1 MKPELA
7 MSPNPPVP
15 DALACWNAVL
25 RKDRAANGSFV
36 YAVRTTGVYCR
47 PSCGARLPK
56 RENVVFFATGVH
68 AQQAGFRA
76 CMRCEPDAVHSG
88 ARHAHAVER
97 VCRLIEASDQP
108 MSLEHMALEANL
120 SPHHFHRVFKALT
133 GVTPKSY
140 NDRVRSQRLRA
151 ALDRADRVTGAI
163 YDAGFNSSSRF
174 YERAQETLGM
184 TPSQYRKGGEGLPIR
199 TAHAQC
205 SLGVVLVAATA
216 TGICAILLGDD
227 AQALLQDLRMRF
239 PHAQLL
245 GTEPAFE
252 QLVSR
257 AIEAI
262 EHPGTAL
269 ELPLDIRGTAFQQ
282 RVWAALRGIPPGTTA
297 TYTEIAERLGTPKA
311 VRAVAAACAAN
322 PIAVAVPCHRVVR
335 RDGDLAGYRWGLER
349 KRELLEREKPD
360 E

>member
-1 MKPELA
+1 MKQELA
-7 MSPNPPVP
+7 VPPDAPVP
-15 DALACWNAVL
+15 DALDCWNAVL
-25 RKDRAANGSFV
+25 RKDSAANGSFV

-56 RENVVFFATGVH
+56 RENVVFFATGDD
-68 AQQAGFRA
+68 AKREGFRA
-76 CMRCEPDAVHSG
+76 CMRCEPDAIRSSS
-88 ARHAHAVER
+88 RHAACVER
-97 VCRLIEASDQP
+97 VCRLLEASDQP
-108 MSLEHMALEANL
+108 VSLERMAREADL

-133 GVTPKSY
+133 GVTPRAY
-140 NDRVRSQRLRA
+140 ADRVRSQRIQA
-151 ALDRADRVTGAI
+151 ALDGPAQVTDAI

-174 YERAQETLGM
+174 YERAQERLGM
-184 TPSQYRKGGEGLPIR
+184 TPSQYRRGAEGLQIR

-205 SLGVVLVAATA
+205 SLGVILVAATG

-227 AQALLQDLRMRF
+227 AEVLLHDLRLRF
-239 PHAQLL
+239 PRAQLQ

-262 EHPGTAL
+262 EHPGTAP

-282 RVWAALRGIPPGTTA
+282 RVWEALRRIPPGTTA
-297 TYTEIAERLGTPKA
+297 TYTEIAERLGRPKA

-349 KRELLEREKPD
+349 KHELLKREKQ
-360 E
+360 EE